1 MVSFFSFSSFSSFF
15 SFFSFFFFFFCVAR
29 FDVPRVLTLT
39 RFSFLFFFLFL
50 LLTSRWDKHQLIVD
64 PSGRV
69 GLQFEHSFSD
79 GLSWNRWLGEIW
91 HAMDYMETPK
101 KWKYGHLSNAADPS
115 VKSMTKQLEW
125 KIDDMTRK
133 TMEHA
138 DNVLQ
143 TTLCNNVDT
152 VASTFNG
159 FGKNQIKQMGYSPD
173 AFVQMSYQLA
183 YARLHDGQPA
193 ATYEACSTAAHF
205 HGRTETIRSC
215 SMEARKFVQ
224 SFLKVDGGGGGVAGE
239 EQKMLLGLAA
249 KQQSTL
255 SREAASGMGVDR
267 HLMSLKHL
275 ADKNGN
281 ESMRAIFE
289 DPLYGRSSTWKLST
303 SNVAAPWLAQFGF
316 GPTAENG
323 FGLGYQILD
332 DSVPIHVTSWKS
344 STETVSSQKMF
355 DGICEAMDSMK
366 KLH

>member
-1 MVSFFSFSSFSSFF
+1 
-15 SFFSFFFFFFCVAR
+15 
-29 FDVPRVLTLT
+29 
-39 RFSFLFFFLFL
+39 
-50 LLTSRWDKHQLIVD
+50 
-64 PSGRV
+64 
-69 GLQFEHSFSD
+69 
-79 GLSWNRWLGEIW
+79 
-91 HAMDYMETPK
+91 MDYMETPK

-115 VKSMTKQLEW
+115 VKSMTEQLEW

-133 TMEHA
+133 TIEHA
-138 DNVLQ
+138 DNVLK
-143 TTLCNNVDT
+143 TKLCNNVDT

-159 FGKNQIKQMGYSPD
+159 FGKNQMKQMGYSPD

-224 SFLKVDGGGGGVAGE
+224 SFLKVDGGGGGGGGGGGVAGE

-275 ADKNGN
+275 ADKNGD

-316 GPTAENG
+316 GPTAEDG

-332 DSVPIHVTSWKS
+332 DAVPIHVTSWKS

-355 DGICEAMDSMK
+355 DGICEALDSMK